1 VRRHDPAGD
10 NKPMPVPFMRTRPN
24 VTPLVGIPTFFTFR
38 WLDPVSKTVVAEGP
52 YDGGPNGRA
61 YRENVSAAMWS

>member
-1 VRRHDPAGD
+1 
-10 NKPMPVPFMRTRPN
+10 MPVPFMRTRPN
-24 VTPLVGIPTFFTFR
+24 VTPLVGIPTFFTFC

-52 YDGGPNGRA
+52 YAGTANGGA